1 MKFEITAPVMTERL
15 MLRPLEAGDAQA
27 LHAYQ
32 SLPETARYH
41 FWEPRCLEEIRT
53 KLTEWVEMCR
63 LDGEGTLAFAIE
75 RREAPGLIGDASLRV
90 TSVEALQGTI
100 GFSLNP
106 DYKGRGYATEAA
118 AALLKIGFEDLSLH
132 RIFAC
137 CDARNMGSWKVME
150 RLDMRREAHFREH
163 ARFKGG
169 WDEEFYYAIL
179 EDEWRNQ
186 VRGDRFGD
194 RGRLQETASAR

>member
-1 MKFEITAPVMTERL
+1 MKFEITAPVVTDRL
-15 MLRPLEAGDAQA
+15 VLRPLEAGDAQA

-41 FWEPRCLEEIRT
+41 FWEPRSLDEIRT
-53 KLTEWVEMCR
+53 KLADWVEMNH
-63 LDGEGTLAFAIE
+63 LEGEGTLAFAIE
-75 RREAPGLIGDASLRV
+75 RREEPGLIGDASLRV

-100 GFSLNP
+100 GFSLHP
-106 DYKGRGYATEAA
+106 ACKGRGFATEAA
-118 AALLKIGFEDLSLH
+118 GALLRMGFEDLHLH

-137 CDARNMGSWKVME
+137 CDARNTGSWKVMG
-150 RLDMRREAHFREH
+150 RLGMRREAHFREH

-179 EDEWRNQ
+179 EDEWRNN
-186 VRGDRFGD
+186 VCEDGLGA
-194 RGRLQETASAR
+194 RGRLQETGSAR